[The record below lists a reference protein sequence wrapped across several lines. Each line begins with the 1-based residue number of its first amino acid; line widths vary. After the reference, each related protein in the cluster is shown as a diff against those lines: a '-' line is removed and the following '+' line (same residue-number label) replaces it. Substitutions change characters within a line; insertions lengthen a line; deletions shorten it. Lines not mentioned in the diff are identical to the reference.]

1 MNKVN
6 VKEFVKMFNEYYYGV
21 EEGNNVLKVEEFNK
35 GSGVYGIFLG
45 SRGWREN
52 SFKVEGDFNLKSKEE
67 LIDEFINV
75 VGEDEDYKD
84 CCDEVINVIDWN
96 NIGGVYL
103 GLGLEGVIEYYDV
116 VVE

>member
-6 VKEFVKMFNEYYYGV
+6 VNDLVKYLNEDFVGGFT
-21 EEGNNVLKVEEFNK
+21 VEEFNK
-35 GSGVYGIFLG
+35 GSGVYGIEVGFRGYIG
-45 SRGWREN
+45 SI
-52 SFKVEGDFNLKSKEE
+52 FKVEGEFKLRSKEE
-67 LIDEFINV
+67 LINEFINV
-75 VGEDEDYKD
+75 VGKDEDFKD